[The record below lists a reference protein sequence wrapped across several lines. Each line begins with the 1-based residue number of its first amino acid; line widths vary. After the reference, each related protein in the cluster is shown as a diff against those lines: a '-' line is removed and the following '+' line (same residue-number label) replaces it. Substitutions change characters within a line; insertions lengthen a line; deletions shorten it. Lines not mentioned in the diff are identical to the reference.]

1 MNFRKLGNTDLKV
14 STICLGTMTWGEQN
28 NQKEAF
34 EQMDYAMSQGINFFD
49 TAEMYAVPSTEKT
62 FGKTEI
68 IIGNWFK
75 ERNNRKK
82 VILAT
87 KVSGPGLSWIR
98 GGGLQYTKEN
108 ISSALL
114 ESLERLQTDYI
125 DLYQL
130 HWPERNT
137 NYFGKLGYKHKAEEK
152 EWNDFESILR
162 TLKQF
167 VDEGKIRYIGLSNE
181 SAWGLSKF
189 LELSESQN
197 LPRVMSVQNPYNLL
211 NRTYE
216 VGLAEISIREQ
227 SGLLAYSPLASGVLS
242 GKYRNNQKPKGSR
255 LQLFGDYFP
264 RYAGK
269 SSNLA
274 VEEYFKVAKK
284 HKISLAQLS
293 LAFINQQ
300 SFVTSNII
308 GATTMKQLEENIGSA
323 NIKLSSE
330 IIDEINL
337 VHKNNSNP
345 AP

>member
-34 EQMDYAMSQGINFFD
+34 EQMDYAMSQSINFFD

-62 FGKTEI
+62 FGKTET

-87 KVSGPGLSWIR
+87 KISGPGLSWIR

-114 ESLERLQTDYI
+114 GSLERLQTDYI

-137 NYFGKLGYKHKAEEK
+137 NYFGKLGYKHKTEER
-152 EWNDFESILR
+152 EWNNFESILK

-189 LELSESQN
+189 LELSRSQN

-293 LAFINQQ
+293 LAFVNQQ

-323 NIKLSSE
+323 NIKLSAE
-330 IIDEINL
+330 IIDEINS

>member
-34 EQMDYAMSQGINFFD
+34 EQMDYAISQGINFFD

-62 FGKTEI
+62 FGKTEA

-87 KVSGPGLSWIR
+87 KISGPGLSWIR

-114 ESLERLQTDYI
+114 GSLERLQTDYI

-137 NYFGKLGYKHKAEEK
+137 NYFGKLGYKHKTEER
-152 EWNDFESILR
+152 EWNDCESILR

-242 GKYRNNQKPKGSR
+242 GKYRNNQKPKSSR

-269 SSNLA
+269 SSNLT

-308 GATTMKQLEENIGSA
+308 GATTMKQLEENIGSV
-323 NIKLSSE
+323 NIKLSTE
-330 IIDEINL
+330 IIDEINS

-345 AP
+345 AS